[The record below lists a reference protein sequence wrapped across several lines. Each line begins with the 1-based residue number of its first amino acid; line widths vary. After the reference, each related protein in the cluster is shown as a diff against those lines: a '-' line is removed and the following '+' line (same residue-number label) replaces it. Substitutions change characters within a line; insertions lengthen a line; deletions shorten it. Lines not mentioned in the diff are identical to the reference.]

1 MNLEGAEAAL
11 ALAPIAFAAGF
22 IQGLTGFGS
31 ALISIPLATFFVP
44 LPFALAV
51 FAVVD
56 FANGLRL
63 GLENPKSAILGDI
76 ARMVRLMMAGIVT
89 GTTLL
94 VNLPRQAPLTALGVF
109 VLGYAIYSLSR
120 RGAPAAVSRNWAFLA
135 GFCGGLSGTLF
146 GAGGPPYAIYL
157 SHRQLSKEQ
166 FRATMTLTTIFSI
179 GLRLTAFAVT
189 GLLTQ
194 DGVWLTAAAAIPGGL
209 LSVFIGSRGFPGV
222 SPGIVMSSGGSLLV
236 ANGASPLVRMLGS
249 TSE

>member
-1 MNLEGAEAAL
+1 MILEGAAAAL
-11 ALAPIAFAAGF
+11 ALAPIGFAGGF

-31 ALISIPLATFFVP
+31 ALITIPLATFFVP

-51 FAVVD
+51 FAIVD

-63 GLENPKSAILGDI
+63 GLENPKNAILGDI
-76 ARMVRLMMAGIVT
+76 ARMVPLMIAGIVT

-94 VNLPRQAPLTALGVF
+94 VNLPRQASLTALGVF
-109 VLGYAIYSLSR
+109 VLGYALYSLAR
-120 RGAPAAVSRNWAFLA
+120 RGAPATVGRNWAFFA

-157 SHRQLSKEQ
+157 SHRPLTKEQ

-179 GLRLTAFAVT
+179 GLRLVAFAVT

-194 DGVWLTAAAAIPGGL
+194 DGVWIAAAASIPAGL
-209 LSVFIGSRGFPGV
+209 LAIYFASKIFRAISREMVMRGV
-222 SPGIVMSSGGSLLV
+222 AILLL
-236 ANGASPLVRMLGS
+236 ASGASLIARGLA
-249 TSE
+249 

>member
-1 MNLEGAEAAL
+1 MVLEGAEAAL

-31 ALISIPLATFFVP
+31 ALVSIPLATFFVP

-63 GLENPKSAILGDI
+63 GLEYPRNAVLGDI
-76 ARMVRLMMAGIVT
+76 ARMVPLMVVGIVT

-94 VNLPRQAPLTALGVF
+94 VNLPRNASLVALGTF

-120 RGAPAAVSRNWAFLA
+120 RGPPAAVSRNWAFLA

-157 SHRQLSKEQ
+157 SHRSLTKEK

-179 GLRLTAFAVT
+179 GLRLVAFAVT

-194 DGVWLTAAAAIPGGL
+194 DGVWLAAATAIPAGL
-209 LSVFIGSRGFPGV
+209 LAVYIASRVFRVISREMV
-222 SPGIVMSSGGSLLV
+222 MRAVGILLL
-236 ANGASPLVRMLGS
+236 ASGASLIVRGLG
-249 TSE
+249 

>member
-31 ALISIPLATFFVP
+31 ALVSIPLATFFVP

-63 GLENPKSAILGDI
+63 GLENPKNAILGDI
-76 ARMVRLMMAGIVT
+76 ARMVPLMIVGIVT

-94 VNLPRQAPLTALGVF
+94 VNLPRQASITALGTF
-109 VLGYAIYSLSR
+109 VLGYAIYSLAR

-135 GFCGGLSGTLF
+135 GLLPLADSMLCVSGRLSFELVQKAAVAGCPVLVAV
-146 GAGGPPYAIYL
+146 GAPSSLA
-157 SHRQLSKEQ
+157 
-166 FRATMTLTTIFSI
+166 
-179 GLRLTAFAVT
+179 
-189 GLLTQ
+189 
-194 DGVWLTAAAAIPGGL
+194 
-209 LSVFIGSRGFPGV
+209 V
-222 SPGIVMSSGGSLLV
+222 SPAHDRGITLCGFVRGGG
-236 ANGASPLVRMLGS
+236 ANVYTEAWRIES
-249 TSE
+249 

>member
-1 MNLEGAEAAL
+1 MDLEGAAAAL
-11 ALAPIAFAAGF
+11 ALAPIAFLGGF

-31 ALISIPLATFFVP
+31 ALVTIPLATFFVP

-63 GLENPKSAILGDI
+63 GLENPKNAILGDI
-76 ARMVRLMMAGIVT
+76 ARMVPLMIAGIVT

-94 VNLPRQAPLTALGVF
+94 VNLPRQASLTALGVF
-109 VLGYAIYSLSR
+109 VFCYALYSLAR
-120 RGAPAAVSRNWAFLA
+120 RAPAATVSRSWAYFA

-157 SHRQLSKEQ
+157 SHRSMSKEQ

-179 GLRLTAFAVT
+179 GLRLIAFAVT
-189 GLLTQ
+189 GLLMQ
-194 DGVWLTAAAAIPGGL
+194 DGVWIAAAAAIPAGL
-209 LSVFIGSRGFPGV
+209 FAIYFASKIFRAVSRETVMRGV
-222 SPGIVMSSGGSLLV
+222 AVLLL
-236 ANGASPLVRMLGS
+236 ASGASLIARGLG
-249 TSE
+249 

>member
-1 MNLEGAEAAL
+1 MILEGAEAAL

-31 ALISIPLATFFVP
+31 ALVSIPLATFFVP

-63 GLENPKSAILGDI
+63 GLENPRNAVLGDI
-76 ARMVRLMMAGIVT
+76 ARMVPLMIAGIVT

-94 VNLPRQAPLTALGVF
+94 VNLPRNASLVALGAF
-109 VLGYAIYSLSR
+109 VLAYAIYSLAR

-146 GAGGPPYAIYL
+146 GAGGPPCDL
-157 SHRQLSKEQ
+157 SLPPLPHQGTIPRDHDPHHHLQHR
-166 FRATMTLTTIFSI
+166 
-179 GLRLTAFAVT
+179 
-189 GLLTQ
+189 
-194 DGVWLTAAAAIPGGL
+194 AAAHR
-209 LSVFIGSRGFPGV
+209 VRGH
-222 SPGIVMSSGGSLLV
+222 
-236 ANGASPLVRMLGS
+236 GAAHAG
-249 TSE
+249 

>member
-1 MNLEGAEAAL
+1 MILEGAQAAL
-11 ALAPIAFAAGF
+11 ALAPIAFAGGF

-31 ALISIPLATFFVP
+31 ALVTIPLATFFVP

-63 GLENPKSAILGDI
+63 GLENPRNAVLGDI
-76 ARMVRLMMAGIVT
+76 ARMVPLMIVGIVA

-94 VNLPRQAPLTALGVF
+94 VNLPRNASLVALGAF
-109 VLGYAIYSLSR
+109 VLCYAIYSLAR
-120 RGAPAAVSRNWAFLA
+120 RGAVATASRHWAFVA

-157 SHRQLSKEQ
+157 SHRPLTKEQ

-179 GLRLTAFAVT
+179 GLRLVAFAVT
-189 GLLTQ
+189 GLLMQ
-194 DGVWLTAAAAIPGGL
+194 DGVWLTAAAAMPAGL
-209 LSVFIGSRGFPGV
+209 FAVYIASRIFRV
-222 SPGIVMSSGGSLLV
+222 ISRELVMRAVGILLL
-236 ANGASPLVRMLGS
+236 ASGASLIARGLG
-249 TSE
+249 

>member
-1 MNLEGAEAAL
+1 MTLEGAATAL
-11 ALAPIAFAAGF
+11 ALAPIAFAGGF

-31 ALISIPLATFFVP
+31 ALVTIPLATYFVP

-63 GLENPKSAILGDI
+63 GLENPRNAVLGDI
-76 ARMVRLMMAGIVT
+76 ARMVPFMIVGIVA

-94 VNLPRQAPLTALGVF
+94 VNLPRQASLLALGMF
-109 VLGYAIYSLSR
+109 VLAYAIYSLTR
-120 RGAPAAVSRNWAFLA
+120 RGAPAIVSRNWTFFA

-157 SHRQLSKEQ
+157 SHRPLSKEQ

-179 GLRLTAFAVT
+179 GFRLIAFAVT

-194 DGVWLTAAAAIPGGL
+194 DGVWIAAAAAIPAGL
-209 LSVFIGSRGFPGV
+209 FAIYFASKIFRAVSREA
-222 SPGIVMSSGGSLLV
+222 VMRWVAVLLLASGASLV
-236 ANGASPLVRMLGS
+236 ARGLA
-249 TSE
+249 

>member
-1 MNLEGAEAAL
+1 MILEGAAAAF
-11 ALAPIAFAAGF
+11 ALAPIALLGGF

-31 ALISIPLATFFVP
+31 ALVTIPLATFFVP

-51 FAVVD
+51 FAIVD

-63 GLENPKSAILGDI
+63 GLENPKNAIPGEI
-76 ARMVRLMMAGIVT
+76 ARMVPFMLIGIVT

-94 VNLPRQAPLTALGVF
+94 VNLPRQASLLALGTF
-109 VLGYAIYSLSR
+109 VLCYAIYSLTR
-120 RGAPAAVSRNWAFLA
+120 RGAPAIVGRNWAFFA

-157 SHRQLSKEQ
+157 SHRPLSKEQ

-179 GLRLTAFAVT
+179 GLRLVAFAVT

-194 DGVWLTAAAAIPGGL
+194 DGVWITAAAAIPAGL
-209 LSVFIGSRGFPGV
+209 FAIYFASKIFRAISREAVMRGV
-222 SPGIVMSSGGSLLV
+222 AVLLL
-236 ANGASPLVRMLGS
+236 ASGASLIARGLG
-249 TSE
+249 

>member
-1 MNLEGAEAAL
+1 MSLEGAEAAL

-31 ALISIPLATFFVP
+31 ALVSIPLATFFVP

-63 GLENPKSAILGDI
+63 GLENPKNAILGDV
-76 ARMVRLMMAGIVT
+76 ARMVPLMVAGIVT

-94 VNLPRQAPLTALGVF
+94 VNLPRNASLLALGAF

-146 GAGGPPYAIYL
+146 GAGGPPFAVYL
-157 SHRQLSKEQ
+157 SHRPLRKGQ
-166 FRATMTLTTIFSI
+166 FPATMTPTTIFSI
-179 GLRLTAFAVT
+179 GLRPTPLAVT
-189 GLLTQ
+189 RLLPQ
-194 DGVWLTAAAAIPGGL
+194 EGGWRTAAAAVPAGL
-209 LSVFIGSRGFPGV
+209 P
-222 SPGIVMSSGGSLLV
+222 SGCL
-236 ANGASPLVRMLGS
+236 P
-249 TSE
+249 